1 MKDRK
6 EVVETPSKAT
16 LMALAAPKGRA
27 RISAVPDSIVNLRA
41 ELVAATDVLTP
52 QVNGLHYLSRFATLP
67 GLATEEGNQI
77 VVFERRK
84 DLIQAVITALDL
96 LVEDGY
102 PDELTDIL
110 DASLFVELQSEVA
123 AIQAAAA
130 IFQKNVAEN
139 LQVTFNQP
147 VPKE

>member
-6 EVVETPSKAT
+6 EVVEAPPKAT
-16 LMALAAPKGRA
+16 AATMPRV
-27 RISAVPDSIVNLRA
+27 RSSAVPDSVVNLRA

-67 GLATEEGNQI
+67 GLAAEEGNQI

-96 LVEDGY
+96 LVADGY
-102 PDELTDIL
+102 PDELTDTISPEL
-110 DASLFVELQSEVA
+110 DTELRNEVS

-130 IFQKNVAEN
+130 IFKRNVAEN
-139 LQVTFNQP
+139 LQVSFNQP
-147 VPKE
+147 VSKE

>member
-6 EVVETPSKAT
+6 EVVETPSKAA
-16 LMALAAPKGRA
+16 LMALTAPK

-110 DASLFVELQSEVA
+110 DTSLFVELQSEVA

>member
-1 MKDRK
+1 
-6 EVVETPSKAT
+6 
-16 LMALAAPKGRA
+16 
-27 RISAVPDSIVNLRA
+27 
-41 ELVAATDVLTP
+41 
-52 QVNGLHYLSRFATLP
+52 
-67 GLATEEGNQI
+67 
-77 VVFERRK
+77 
-84 DLIQAVITALDL
+84 VITALDL
-96 LVEDGY
+96 LVADGY

-110 DASLFVELQSEVA
+110 DTSLFVELQSEVA